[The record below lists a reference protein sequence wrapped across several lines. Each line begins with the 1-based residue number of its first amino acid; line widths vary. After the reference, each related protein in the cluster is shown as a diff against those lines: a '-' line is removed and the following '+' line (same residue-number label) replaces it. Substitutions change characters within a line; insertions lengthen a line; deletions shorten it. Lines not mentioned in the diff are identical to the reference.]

1 MTVPA
6 ERNAAAYGFAPEA
19 SGLENWKALQ
29 RAVDRGGTVT
39 VDRPGVYALAAT
51 VQLGSDTALNFGRGV
66 VVRKTD
72 EAGAFSH
79 VFMNRGA
86 VGRKTDRRITIDGL
100 HLEVNGVFTRDFDQA
115 DRSDR
120 VYGLQ
125 AHLAFSYVSDLQI
138 RGFRCYDLEK
148 QQFAVQVSTFEDL
161 LIEDVIIHGEKD
173 GLHLGPGKRFTI
185 RDGVFRCFDDAIALN
200 AHDYAT
206 SNPELGWIEQGV
218 IENCRDLDAPETTGF
233 FCRIL
238 AGGWLQWQPG
248 LEVRH
253 SDAVIHE
260 GRLYRVHAKP
270 DNQTWVSKTPPTHT
284 SGLEELDG
292 IPWGWVQ
299 DKPVQTAGVR
309 DVVFRDIFLEKAR
322 PAFSIHFDNDRYSRS
337 YYPGAPVPVQQRLT
351 FDTVHCLQPGATP
364 LLVCGTPVDV
374 VTFRNCHLADNPF
387 HFHAPADLDDYGT
400 THLLLQGCSF
410 QPAETPFTLLTNQM
424 PGKTVV
430 LRTSDSL
437 VPDSAARFTVDAGP
451 GSVTLAS
458 DLPGLEEG

>member
-1 MTVPA
+1 MTGPA
-6 ERNAAAYGFAPEA
+6 ERNAAAFGVSPGA
-19 SGLENWKALQ
+19 SGLENAESLQ
-29 RAVDRGGTVT
+29 RAVEGGGTIVLE
-39 VDRPGVYALAAT
+39 RPGVYPIART
-51 VQLGSDTALNFGRGV
+51 VFLDSDTALGFGHGV
-66 VVRKTD
+66 TLRKTD

-86 VGRKTDRRITIDGL
+86 LRRTTDRRITIEGL
-100 HLEVNGVFTRDFDQA
+100 HLEVNGVYTRDFDQA
-115 DRSDR
+115 DRADR

-173 GLHLGPGKRFTI
+173 GIHLGPGRRFTI

-238 AGGWLQWQPG
+238 AGGWLEWRPG

-270 DNQTWVSKTPPTHT
+270 DNQTWISHTPPTHRA
-284 SGLEELDG
+284 GLQVIDG

-299 DKPVQTAGVR
+299 DDPVQTAGVR

-337 YYPGAPVPVQQRLT
+337 YYPGAPVPLQQRLT
-351 FDTVHCLQPGATP
+351 FDTVHCLQPGPTP
-364 LLVCGTPVDV
+364 LLVCGTPVDL
-374 VTFRNCHLADNPF
+374 VTFRNCHLADTSL
-387 HFHAPADLDDYGT
+387 HFHAPAELDDYGRT
-400 THLLLQGCSF
+400 LILLQACSYR
-410 QPAETPFTLLTNQM
+410 PSVTPFTLLANEV
-424 PGKTVV
+424 PGKTIA
-430 LRTSDSL
+430 LRTTDSL
-437 VPDSAARFTVDAGP
+437 IPDGEARFAVDAGS
-451 GSVTLAS
+451 GRVTVDS
-458 DLPGLEEG
+458 DLPGLA